1 MKVEMEIDSNGVLLT
16 TLSGEFD
23 ADDWIRQREAALAA
37 VSDGLDL
44 KGRPMVTDAV
54 ACTRPEIEWTTHV
67 AKVCLYLETQSG
79 YTGRRAYVK
88 GEHGNVGSGLSFF
101 VDLEHHLRTAPNE
114 LKVFENFDEAY
125 AWATEHWP
133 GLPDAG

>member
-1 MKVEMEIDSNGVLLT
+1 MKVEMKIDANGVLLT

-23 ADDWIRQREAALAA
+23 ADEWIRQREEALSALAT
-37 VSDGLDL
+37 GLDL

-54 ACTRPEIEWTTHV
+54 ACFRPDVEWTTHV
-67 AKVCLYLETQSG
+67 AKVCLYLETQPG

-88 GEHGNVGSGLSFF
+88 GRDGNTGSALSFF
-101 VDLEHHLRTAPNE
+101 VDLEQHLRAAPNE

-125 AWATEHWP
+125 AWATENWSP
-133 GLPDAG
+133 AS